1 MSQQQ
6 RVMDVDTGTWADKL
20 SRAEG
25 NVELHVK
32 KHARQKVFYKRQL
45 DKSQGLSKQLREEL
59 NEAKKKLVAVEHVAK
74 KTNRNMEVA
83 QCDMD
88 REQKQLRHSL
98 EQQVVKVATLLA
110 NRRELSTDAWDA
122 NAIRARAGNQKLAR
136 MAAGIQVRVVIFLFA
151 CYFC

>member
-20 SRAEG
+20 SHAEG
-25 NVELHVK
+25 KVQLHVK
-32 KHARQKVFYKRQL
+32 KHARQKVFYQRQL
-45 DKSQGLSKQLREEL
+45 DKSQGLSNQLREEL
-59 NEAKKKLVAVEHVAK
+59 NEAKTKLVAVEHVAK
-74 KTNRNMEVA
+74 TKKRNMEVA

-88 REQKQLRHSL
+88 REHKQLRHSL

-110 NRRELSTDAWDA
+110 NRRELSSDAWDA
-122 NAIRARAGNQKLAR
+122 NAIRARAGKQKLGR
-136 MAAGIQVRVVIFLFA
+136 MASGLRVRVLIFLFA

>member
-20 SRAEG
+20 SHAEG
-25 NVELHVK
+25 EVQLHVK
-32 KHARQKVFYKRQL
+32 KQARQKVFFQRQL

-83 QCDMD
+83 Q
-88 REQKQLRHSL
+88 
-98 EQQVVKVATLLA
+98 
-110 NRRELSTDAWDA
+110 
-122 NAIRARAGNQKLAR
+122 
-136 MAAGIQVRVVIFLFA
+136 
-151 CYFC
+151 